1 MSDIPI
7 FFILD
12 DIPHSSLE
20 GLIFD
25 CLSFTEGLIIC
36 LSTVDSEAP
45 ASSNIR
51 HLKGHFSQKMTKKVI
66 FCKKS
71 WLKLNFSDSVQSHD

>member
-1 MSDIPI
+1 MI
-7 FFILD
+7 FLIRQLK
-12 DIPHSSLE
+12 

-25 CLSFTEGLIIC
+25 CLSITEGLIIF
-36 LSTVDSEAP
+36 LFTVDSEAP

-71 WLKLNFSDSVQSHD
+71 LLKLTFSDSVQSHE